1 MSKKSGGARTKTK
14 DVPTLCWNCQRAA
27 GSVTQRCE
35 WSRSFRPVPGW
46 IALPAPVTVGTGGG
60 KHIELSYRVI
70 RCPQFVPDERIKR
83 CPQAQ
88 RHGCIEGATRLCDS
102 CRYYTIKNKGNY

>member
-1 MSKKSGGARTKTK
+1 MSKISGGARSKTK
-14 DVPTLCWNCQRAA
+14 SRTTLCWNCQRAA
-27 GSVTQRCE
+27 GPVAQRCE

-46 IALPAPVTVGTGGG
+46 IALPSPVTVGTGGE
-60 KHIELSYRVI
+60 KHTEMSYHVI

>member
-1 MSKKSGGARTKTK
+1 MRKSKKSHYALLELSAGSRTS
-14 DVPTLCWNCQRAA
+14 RAA
-27 GSVTQRCE
+27 VRVEPKLPTS
-35 WSRSFRPVPGW
+35 SGW

>member
-1 MSKKSGGARTKTK
+1 MRVEPKLPTGA
-14 DVPTLCWNCQRAA
+14 
-27 GSVTQRCE
+27 
-35 WSRSFRPVPGW
+35 GW